1 MFQLIVIPLFFTESV
16 TNRETINE
24 LTQQLLVIKEELDKP
39 TAHLH
44 NQQQSTR
51 MSH

>member
-16 TNRETINE
+16 TNLET
-24 LTQQLLVIKEELDKP
+24 IKEELEKP
-39 TAHLH
+39 TADLD
-44 NQQQSTR
+44 NQQQSNR